1 MEDRESRFNVTIT
14 DGLEEVRIKWQKE
27 ILLSW
32 KNTWV
37 CREELTVLCA
47 RAWNE
52 NTLHFWQN
60 VCFLKIMANQ
70 TNVAE
75 KRKLLYIEEE
85 LGCLQAS
92 IHHVKIRG
100 SEISAAGLWRES
112 DSDPQTSSHQQ
123 TTGVGVLEVRELLGS
138 LWLQITEQLHV
149 QSYMWGEIW
158 GWGRS

>member
-1 MEDRESRFNVTIT
+1 
-14 DGLEEVRIKWQKE
+14 
-27 ILLSW
+27 
-32 KNTWV
+32 
-37 CREELTVLCA
+37 
-47 RAWNE
+47 
-52 NTLHFWQN
+52 
-60 VCFLKIMANQ
+60 MANQ

-123 TTGVGVLEVRELLGS
+123 TRGVGVLEVRERVGQS
-138 LWLQITEQLHV
+138 MVTDHRATPCAKLHV
-149 QSYMWGEIW
+149 
-158 GWGRS
+158 R